1 MYDKDIYR
9 TINERNL
16 PEEGLIFDVG
26 ENFNKIKCPMCHKI
40 FEYKEFI
47 FYNCEYPTIGKTIGY
62 GDEKDYKLEPK
73 ETKENTMFNCIFKIS
88 FILIFHDF
96 EFF

>member
-9 TINERNL
+9 TLNEQNF
-16 PEEGLIFDVG
+16 PEEGLIFYVG
-26 ENFNKIKCPMCHKI
+26 ENFNKIKW
-40 FEYKEFI
+40 FG
-47 FYNCEYPTIGKTIGY
+47 FYNCEYPIIGKTIEY
-62 GDEKDYKLEPK
+62 GEEKDYKLEPK

>member
-9 TINERNL
+9 TLNEQNL
-16 PEEGLIFDVG
+16 PEESLIFDVG
-26 ENFNKIKCPMCHKI
+26 ENFNKIKW
-40 FEYKEFI
+40 FG
-47 FYNCEYPTIGKTIGY
+47 FYNCEYQIIGKTIEY
-62 GDEKDYKLEPK
+62 GEEKDYKLEPK